1 MLSLNLNFELS
12 SLHLVIVLWLLN
24 LRDSASWSETK
35 ETCKELGTKH
45 QVQSSVF
52 QMHQF

>member
-12 SLHLVIVLWLLN
+12 SLHLGFVLWRIN

-35 ETCKELGTKH
+35 ET
-45 QVQSSVF
+45 
-52 QMHQF
+52 